1 MSSKSQPQISFIT
14 LQGLPTA
21 TTLDGMSLVTTD
33 PAPMVTL
40 SPIVTPGR
48 MVTLPPIQT
57 LFPIVTGS
65 AHSFRVFLSA
75 GSVLWH
81 AV

>member
-1 MSSKSQPQISFIT
+1 MSSKYQPQIFLIT

-21 TTLDGMSLVTTD
+21 TTLDGMSLVTTE

-40 SPIVTPGR
+40 SPIVTPGS

-65 AHSFRVFLSA
+65 AHSFRVFLSV